1 MEVYYSLTTL
11 LMLFIE
17 LPTEIDMMLSSKI
30 KQQYQTVLQNCEHR
44 LCRHPERTVA
54 ERLQSLLTL
63 AEEYPQADIYGNG
76 SLINDFEKQIASLI
90 GYEDAIFLPSGT
102 MAQVMAL
109 RIWAEQ
115 KHNNQV
121 AFHPTSHLQLH
132 EQNAYQQLHGLS
144 AVLVGDP
151 EKPVTPDDLKNI
163 NVDISALLLE
173 LPMRE
178 IGGQL
183 PSWDELKAQSEWAH
197 QNNVALHLDGARVW
211 SCEPYYQK
219 SLSEICQLF
228 DSVYLSF
235 YKDLDGIAGAVLAGS
250 KAFIE
255 EARIWSRRCGGNL
268 ISQFPDVLAAK
279 QGFAKN
285 LPLMS
290 EYVSKTSKIAKY
302 FNEHSNLQT
311 IPEVPPCNLFH
322 LVINHTTDELMP
334 KVIAWSENSNIGL
347 LPLPRAL
354 TENGS
359 RFEITI
365 GQNALALTD
374 KQWQTAIA
382 NFADSI
388 G

>member
-1 MEVYYSLTTL
+1 
-11 LMLFIE
+11 
-17 LPTEIDMMLSSKI
+17 MLSLEF
-30 KQQYQTVLQNCEHR
+30 KQHYQAVLQNCEHR
-44 LCRHPERTVA
+44 LFRHPERTVA
-54 ERLQSLLTL
+54 ERLQALLTL
-63 AEEYPQADIYGNG
+63 AEEYPQADIYGSG
-76 SLINDFEKQIASLI
+76 SLINDFEKQIADLI
-90 GYEDAIFLPSGT
+90 GFEDAIFLPSGT

-109 RIWAEQ
+109 RIWADQ
-115 KHNNQV
+115 KHNKQV

-132 EQNAYQQLHGLS
+132 EQNAYQQLHGLN

-151 EKPVTPDDLKNI
+151 ERPVTHSDLENI
-163 NVDISALLLE
+163 KTNISALLLE

-183 PSWDELKAQSEWAH
+183 PSWEELKAQSEWAH
-197 QNNVALHLDGARVW
+197 ENNVALHLDGARVW

-279 QGFAKN
+279 RGFSKN
-285 LPLMS
+285 FPLMP
-290 EYVSKTSKIAKY
+290 EYVTKTSKIAAY
-302 FNEHSNLQT
+302 FNEHSKLQT
-311 IPEVPPCNLFH
+311 IPEAPPCNLFH
-322 LVINHTTDELMP
+322 LVIDQEADELMP
-334 KVIAWSENSNIGL
+334 KVLAWCEKNNIGL

-354 TENGS
+354 TENSS

-365 GQNALALTD
+365 GQNALALND
-374 KQWQTAIA
+374 KQWQIAIK